1 MYRTRPR
8 SRSRELHKG
17 IRVTDQIREILLT
30 DWDPTNASRNESAHG
45 EYDREIEPLL
55 SLIESRASEDAIVN
69 HLYDR
74 EREIMCFPG
83 LGKQRLY
90 RIARKLLALVSSPA

>member
-1 MYRTRPR
+1 MSKHNQPTFA
-8 SRSRELHKG
+8 E
-17 IRVTDQIREILLT
+17 IRQILLT

-45 EYDREIEPLL
+45 NYDREIEPLIA
-55 SLIESRASEDAIVN
+55 LIESRASEEVIVN

-90 RIARKLLALVSSPA
+90 RVVKKLLALGTSRG